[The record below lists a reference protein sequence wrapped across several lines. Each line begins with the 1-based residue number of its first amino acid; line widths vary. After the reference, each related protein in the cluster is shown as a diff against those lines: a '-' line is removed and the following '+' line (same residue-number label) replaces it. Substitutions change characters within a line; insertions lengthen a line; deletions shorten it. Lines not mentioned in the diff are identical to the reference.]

1 MNRSGSAFA
10 SLAAAAMTA
19 LCAAANG
26 LAANAGA
33 AAASTDT
40 AAPVIH
46 AQLWPKAHS
55 RGLSDERTEARIKE
69 LMAQLSVEEKVGQIV
84 QADFAHITP
93 ADLRRYPLGSILG
106 GGGAGVID
114 GTRITAGQWLSRAR
128 EFRAVASEQ
137 RSGHVPIP
145 LIIGIDA
152 VHGHNNLAGATL
164 YPHNIGLGAT
174 HDADLV
180 RRIGAATAEEMSVTG
195 VDWDFSPALPVPQD
209 PRWGRTYEGYS
220 QDAAVVSLLAPAAVE
235 GLQGAAGASGI
246 RKSGH
251 VAATAKHYLGDGATH
266 DGVDQGNDTVDE
278 AELIRVHAPAY
289 AAAID
294 AGVMTVMASYSSWHG
309 QKMHGNHALLTDVL
323 KGRMGFE
330 GFVVGDWNGHGQV
343 PGCTNEHCPAA
354 LNAGLDMYMAPD
366 SWRGLFDNTVAD
378 VRSGAI
384 PMSRLDDAVR
394 RILRVKLR
402 LGLFDAAPPMEGHTE
417 LIASPAHRAL
427 AREAVRKSLVLLKN
441 DGVLPVRGNARVF
454 VTGPA
459 ADNIAMQA
467 GGWSITWQGTETA
480 NGDFPQGDSIKSAL
494 KTALEAGGGRLVD
507 GGDMSGKDRPD
518 VAIVVYG
525 EQPYAEMFGDLQLAM
540 YNVGMTLSDVRKLRA
555 QGIPVVSVFI
565 SGRPL
570 WVKPEFDASNAF
582 VAAWLPGSEGGGIA
596 DVLLA
601 DADGTPRHDFSG
613 TLSFE
618 WPNGVAPFSGPL
630 SGVPQT
636 EKFPLGFGLSY
647 SKPAARDTPKK
658 VKGGGATTP

>member
-1 MNRSGSAFA
+1 MKNNRSAFTR
-10 SLAAAAMTA
+10 LAAAAMAA
-19 LCAAANG
+19 LCVTANG
-26 LAANAGA
+26 LAASSSA
-33 AAASTDT
+33 D
-40 AAPVIH
+40 APATVIH

-69 LMAQLSVEEKVGQIV
+69 LLAQLSIEEKVGQVV

-93 ADLRRYPLGSILG
+93 SDLRRYPLGSILG

-114 GTRITAGQWLSRAR
+114 GKRITAMQWLSRAR
-128 EFRAVASEQ
+128 EFRAVAAEP
-137 RSGHVPIP
+137 RPGHVPIP

-164 YPHNIGLGAT
+164 YPHNIALGAT

-195 VDWDFSPALPVPQD
+195 FDWDFSPALPVPQD

-220 QDAAVVSLLAPAAVE
+220 QDVAVVSLLGPAAVE
-235 GLQGAAGASGI
+235 GLQGA
-246 RKSGH
+246 GH
-251 VAATAKHYLGDGATH
+251 VAATAKHYLGDGATQ

-294 AGVMTVMASYSSWHG
+294 AGVMTVMASYSSWQG

-366 SWRGLFDNTVAD
+366 SWRGLYENTVAD

-384 PMSRLDDAVR
+384 PLSRLDDAVR

-441 DGVLPVRGNARVF
+441 DGVLPVRSKARVF

-459 ADNIAMQA
+459 ADNIAMQS
-467 GGWSITWQGTETA
+467 GGWSITWQGTETTNA
-480 NGDFPQGDSIKSAL
+480 DFPQGESIKSAL
-494 KTALEAGGGRLVD
+494 KDALEAGGGRLVD

-518 VAIVVYG
+518 VAIIVYG
-525 EQPYAEMFGDLQLAM
+525 EQPYAEMFGDLQQAM
-540 YNVGMTLSDVRKLRA
+540 YNVGMTLSDMRKLRA

-601 DADGTPRHDFSG
+601 DVAGKPRNDFSG
-613 TLSFE
+613 TLPLE
-618 WPNGVAPFSGPL
+618 WPNGAVPFSGPL
-630 SGVPQT
+630 SAVSQT
-636 EKFPLGFGLSY
+636 EKFPLGFGLTY
-647 SKPAARDTPKK
+647 SKPAGRDTPKK

>member
-1 MNRSGSAFA
+1 MKNSNRSAFTA
-10 SLAAAAMTA
+10 RMAAMTA
-19 LCAAANG
+19 ALCVATSAITADG
-26 LAANAGA
+26 
-33 AAASTDT
+33 

-46 AQLWPKAHS
+46 AQLWPEAHS
-55 RGLSDERTEARIKE
+55 RGLGRESTEARVSE
-69 LMAQLSVEEKVGQIV
+69 LLAQLSLEEKVGQVV
-84 QADFAHITP
+84 QADISHITP

-106 GGGAGVID
+106 GGGAGVVD
-114 GTRITAGQWLSRAR
+114 GKRISAAQWLALAR
-128 EFRAVASEQ
+128 EYRAVAVEQ
-137 RSGHVPIP
+137 RPGHVPIP
-145 LIIGIDA
+145 LIFGIDA

-174 HDADLV
+174 RDADLV

-220 QDAAVVSLLAPAAVE
+220 QDAKIVSMLGSAAIE
-235 GLQGAAGASGI
+235 GLQGTAGASGI
-246 RKSGH
+246 RQSGH

-266 DGVDQGNDTVDE
+266 DGVDQGNDTADE

-294 AGVMTVMASYSSWHG
+294 AGVMTVMASYSSWQG
-309 QKMHGNHALLTDVL
+309 EKMHGNHGLLTDVL

-343 PGCTNEHCPAA
+343 PGCSNEHCPAA

-366 SWRGLFDNTVAD
+366 SWRALYENTVAD
-378 VRSGAI
+378 VKNGAI

-402 LGLFDAAPPMEGHTE
+402 LGLFEAASPMEGHTE

-459 ADNIAMQA
+459 ADNIAMQS
-467 GGWSITWQGTETA
+467 GGWSVTWQGTETA
-480 NGDFPQGDSIKSAL
+480 NADFPQGESIRSAIKS
-494 KTALEAGGGRLVD
+494 ALEAGGGRLVD
-507 GGDMSGKDRPD
+507 GGDVSGKDRPD

-525 EQPYAEMFGDLQLAM
+525 EQPYAEMFGDLQLAL
-540 YNVGMTLSDVRKLRA
+540 YNVGATLSDVRKLRA

-570 WVKPEFDASNAF
+570 WARPEIDASNAF
-582 VAAWLPGSEGGGIA
+582 VAAWLPGTEGGGIA

-601 DADGTPRHDFSG
+601 GADGKPRHDFSG

-618 WPNGVAPFSGPL
+618 WPNGTAPFSGPL
-630 SGVPQT
+630 SAVPAAG
-636 EKFPLGFGLSY
+636 KFPLGFGLSY
-647 SKPAARDTPKK
+647 ARPGAHTTIRK